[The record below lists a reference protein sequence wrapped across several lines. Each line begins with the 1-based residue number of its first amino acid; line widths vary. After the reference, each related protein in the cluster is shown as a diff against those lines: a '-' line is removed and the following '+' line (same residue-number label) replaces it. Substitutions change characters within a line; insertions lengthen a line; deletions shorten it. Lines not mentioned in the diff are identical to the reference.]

1 MYFKTSFL
9 HCCRHII
16 SVFLGVVETIVGS
29 LVRCGVGTIL
39 NKATNNF
46 LLSALCTEAGQ
57 RSSLLISP
65 SRDIAKQQ
73 RNNRLKDT
81 VGHHELLLKRV
92 WFISDEHLYRDKKRE
107 RKQRR
112 RGRQR
117 KRPIKSNR
125 FRLTKQQL
133 RTCITLFCTFV
144 YFFAATARF
153 VWDVNTRQGFPF
165 SFPELRWILLG
176 FNCRKNCQNWTNWT
190 RWNKPDKV

>member
-16 SVFLGVVETIVGS
+16 SVFLGVAETIVGS
-29 LVRCGVGTIL
+29 FVVQFWTKQSINSYCQPYVRKPGKDQACSSHHPETLPNSRGTTGLKTRSAITSCCW
-39 NKATNNF
+39 NEF
-46 LLSALCTEAGQ
+46 DLSQMNTCIG
-57 RSSLLISP
+57 I
-65 SRDIAKQQ
+65 
-73 RNNRLKDT
+73 
-81 VGHHELLLKRV
+81 
-92 WFISDEHLYRDKKRE
+92 KRE

-133 RTCITLFCTFV
+133 CTCITLFCTFV

-176 FNCRKNCQNWTNWT
+176 FNSRKNCQNWTNWT
-190 RWNKPDKV
+190 RWDKPDKV